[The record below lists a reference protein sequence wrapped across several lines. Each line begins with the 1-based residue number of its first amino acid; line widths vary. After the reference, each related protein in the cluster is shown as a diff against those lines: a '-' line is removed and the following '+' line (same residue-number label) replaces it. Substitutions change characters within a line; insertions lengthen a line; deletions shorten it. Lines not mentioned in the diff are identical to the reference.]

1 GWRELPQLVRRSDE
15 RREGAVMA
23 RHAALDA
30 EQLERECRLAW
41 IHRVVAADRED
52 GDVRL
57 VQPGDE
63 LHVAEDARVAGE
75 VDPGA
80 VHPDDDAARLSHV
93 LEVVV
98 RGRVVR
104 VREREGHTVDVDRA
118 ALVRVADVLE
128 LVLDL
133 QPVGELD
140 GRDDGRAVL
149 LRVLRALRVAVQERV
164 DVDALAARRVDAK
177 GRMSEPG
184 ECRVSHGPRLTMR
197 SGTRSRSP
205 ANLHRGASGAAAN
218 LLGWAPACSPPASRS
233 APCS

>member
-149 LRVLRALRVAVQERV
+149 LRDLDGVAEMVAVRVRERDDVGALWFLLVLRALRVAVQERV
-164 DVDALAARRVDAK
+164 DVDALAARRVDAE
-177 GRMSEPG
+177 GRMPEPG
-184 ECRVSHGPRLTMR
+184 ECRVSHGPTLTTR
-197 SGTRSRSP
+197 SGTRF
-205 ANLHRGASGAAAN
+205 
-218 LLGWAPACSPPASRS
+218 
-233 APCS
+233 